1 MLTGDGSVA
10 AESDDIGDL
19 EALRGV
25 RAYPVRVKCAT
36 LVWNALLE
44 GLSATAATAA
54 PASRIEQ

>member
-1 MLTGDGSVA
+1 MLTGDGA
-10 AESDDIGDL
+10 PAGGGDDIGDL

-44 GLSATAATAA
+44 GLSA
-54 PASRIEQ
+54 PADTPAVLTRIER